1 MNNKTALTGIL
12 QDPAA
17 VYGSPD
23 KVLQDN
29 RFNDEQKL
37 EILRSW
43 EQDEREL
50 EVAEEEG
57 MAGGERSILADIL
70 AAMNRLDITTTS
82 PGAPTKQG
90 SHSI

>member
-1 MNNKTALTGIL
+1 MNNKTALTTIL
-12 QDPAA
+12 KDPAST
-17 VYGSPD
+17 YDSPAR
-23 KVLQDN
+23 VLQDN

-70 AAMNRLDITTTS
+70 AAMNRLDITTAS
-82 PGAPTKQG
+82 PAAPTKQG
-90 SHSI
+90 SHSL

>member
-1 MNNKTALTGIL
+1 MNNKTALTRIL

-17 VYGSPD
+17 VYDSPNA
-23 KVLQDN
+23 VLQDN

-57 MAGGERSILADIL
+57 MAGGKRSILADIL